1 MELWLFGTL
10 WVTSGIFIGGVLTP
24 VLSDGRKFNDWL
36 SMVFGV
42 VLGAVGN
49 VILLIPLWVF
59 VMAQKSTGDH
69 RPAWQRDAISL
80 EEIESGQVGAAS
92 AGGASMNESVLAL
105 VAVLKENLWPAPREH
120 SHRMSYVG
128 VFAALAI
135 ITLVEVS
142 ITYMDLPFSIVGPLV
157 ALSTSKVLLVA
168 LYFMHLR
175 YDSRWYAGLFVFAF
189 PFAAMIITI
198 LALD

>member
-1 MELWLFGTL
+1 MDMWILGTL
-10 WVTSGIFIGGVLTP
+10 WVVSGLFIGGVVTP
-24 VLSDGRKFNDWL
+24 LLSDGRKFNDWL
-36 SMVFGV
+36 SMLFGV
-42 VLGAVGN
+42 IVGAVGN
-49 VILLIPLWVF
+49 VILLLPLWVL
-59 VMAQKSTGDH
+59 VLSQKSVKDH
-69 RPAWQRDAISL
+69 RPPWQRDAISPDERRGNQPIA
-80 EEIESGQVGAAS
+80 EE
-92 AGGASMNESVLAL
+92 SMQESVNL
-105 VAVLKENLWPAPREH
+105 VVAILKEHLWPAPRAH

-128 VFAALAI
+128 VFVALAI

-142 ITYMDLPFSIVGPLV
+142 ITYMDLSFSIVGPLV

-189 PFAAMIITI
+189 PFAAMVITI

>member
-1 MELWLFGTL
+1 MDTWLFGTL

-24 VLSDGRKFNDWL
+24 VLADGRKFNDWL
-36 SMVFGV
+36 SMILGA

-49 VILLIPLWVF
+49 VIALLPLWVF
-59 VMAQKSTGDH
+59 VLAQKSTGDH
-69 RPAWQRDAISL
+69 RPAWQRDALSP
-80 EEIESGQVGAAS
+80 EEIQTGQAAAS
-92 AGGASMNESVLAL
+92 TAETSLAESMQAL
-105 VAVLKENLWPAPREH
+105 VTMLKENFWPAPREH

-128 VFAALAI
+128 VFAALAV
-135 ITLVEVS
+135 ITIVEVS
-142 ITYMDLPFSIVGPLV
+142 LTYMDLSFSIVGPLV
-157 ALSTSKVLLVA
+157 ALSTAKVLLVA

-189 PFAAMIITI
+189 PFAAMVITI